1 VTASRSIRAGLVAT
15 LAAALLA
22 VAASA
27 SADSGLATR
36 ATAVVVSGHGFG
48 HGIGLS
54 QWGADKRA
62 AAGQNYRQILS
73 FYYPGTT
80 LGHMPGRTIRVLL
93 AQGPLARIGSDAPF
107 SLRDAHGV
115 RVSVGAGRYS
125 LSQDGRIGG
134 RTLALP
140 LLALPGATPLTLGAT
155 RYRGTLQIV
164 RGSSGLDVIN
174 TLGLEDYVRDVVSS
188 ECPGYWPQQALRA
201 QAVASRSYA
210 LANLHP
216 ERDFDVFPDD
226 RSQNYHGLSKEF
238 PTATAAAQ
246 ATRYGVLLYGGRLV
260 DAMFSASNGGMTSGA
275 QDVFGSVALPY
286 LVARPDAFDTNNPAS
301 SWGPVRIDLSRL
313 RAAFASI
320 PDPLIGVQVNSNEAG
335 RAGTV
340 TFTGSDG
347 TVFRVDGRT
356 FQVRLGLRSTMLSLD
371 LSFQAPPASA

>member
-1 VTASRSIRAGLVAT
+1 VTASRSSRAGLVAT
-15 LAAALLA
+15 LVAALLA
-22 VAASA
+22 LAASA
-27 SADSGLATR
+27 SADSGFVTR
-36 ATAVVVSGHGFG
+36 ATAVIVSGHGFG

-62 AAGQNYRQILS
+62 AAGQDYRQILS

-80 LGHMPGRTIRVLL
+80 LGQMPGRTIRVLL
-93 AQGPLARIGSDAPF
+93 AQGALARIGSDAPF
-107 SLRDAHGV
+107 SVRDANGV

-140 LLALPGATPLTLGAT
+140 LLALPGAKPLILGTT

-238 PTATAAAQ
+238 PTAAAAAQ

-301 SWGPVRIDLSRL
+301 SWGPVRIDLPRL

-320 PDPLIGVQVNSNEAG
+320 PDPLIRVQVNSNEAG

-340 TFTGSDG
+340 TFTGTDG
-347 TVFRVDGRT
+347 AVFSVDGRT
-356 FQVRLGLRSTMLSLD
+356 FQERLGLRSTMLSLD
-371 LSFQAPPASA
+371 LSFRAAPASA